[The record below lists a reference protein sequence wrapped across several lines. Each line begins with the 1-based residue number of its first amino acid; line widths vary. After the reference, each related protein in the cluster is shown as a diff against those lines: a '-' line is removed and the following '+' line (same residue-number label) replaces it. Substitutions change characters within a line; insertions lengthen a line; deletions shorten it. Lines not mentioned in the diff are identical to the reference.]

1 MLIMKTSL
9 VPNVKN
15 RNIES
20 KVIVEQIKKADNY
33 LIYLLKVIFPIQL
46 VSFIMSSIYRGLCWF
61 AYYVSFL

>member
-46 VSFIMSSIYRGLCWF
+46 VSFIMSSIYRGLYWF